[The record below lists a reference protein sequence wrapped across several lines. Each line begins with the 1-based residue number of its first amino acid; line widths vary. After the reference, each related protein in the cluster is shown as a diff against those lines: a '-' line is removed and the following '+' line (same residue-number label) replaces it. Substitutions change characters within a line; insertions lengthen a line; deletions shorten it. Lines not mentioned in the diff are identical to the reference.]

1 MRIAFATFAKQPEIA
16 ADEEPLAAYLHQHG
30 ITVVPV
36 IWDDSQA
43 DWKQYDAIV
52 IRSTWDYYRKIE
64 AFDAWL
70 NTLEA
75 LGCKVLNPVPVMQWN
90 KHKQYLKLFEEHGI
104 LVPEYAYCQRHEAA
118 NLSTM
123 LRERGWN
130 KVVVKPAVSAGA
142 FNTWVSTTAT
152 AEADQEKLNAM
163 LQESDVFVQR
173 FMDEINDEELSLL
186 FFDKTYSHAVR
197 KNAAAGDFRIQ
208 TQYGGTI
215 TPITPTPGVLRAAEA
230 VMELVDEPLL
240 YARVDGLVGRDGRFY
255 LMELE
260 LIEPRLY
267 MAHSEHANENFYN
280 ALRQLL

>member
-1 MRIAFATFAKQPEIA
+1 MRIAFATFAKQPDIA
-16 ADEEPLAAYLHQHG
+16 TDEEPLAAYLHQHG

-36 IWDDSQA
+36 IWDDPQA

-64 AFDAWL
+64 VFDAWL
-70 NTLEA
+70 DTLEA
-75 LGCKVLNPVPVMQWN
+75 LECKVFNPVPVMQWN
-90 KHKQYLKLFEEHGI
+90 KHKQYLKRFEERGI
-104 LVPEYAYCQRHEAA
+104 VVPEYAYCHRHEAV
-118 NLSTM
+118 NLGAM
-123 LRERGWN
+123 LRQRGWN

-142 FNTWVSTTAT
+142 FNTWVSTVAT

-173 FMDEINDEELSLL
+173 FMDEINDGELSLL
-186 FFDKTYSHAVR
+186 FFNKTYSHAVR

-215 TPITPTPGVLRAAEA
+215 TPITPAPEVLQAAKA

-267 MAHSEHANENFYN
+267 MAYGGQANENFYN